1 MKKKLTLQRLI
12 AAIVSMIIEQA
23 GLYAVWRWLLPYWGV
38 NIDAWVVILAM
49 ALWLIIGAGLFMVGT
64 RALGKKEVK
73 GLSSMVGMAGT
84 AQGPLNPSGTVK
96 IHQELWNA
104 RVTDGAIESGADVIV
119 TGEDGL
125 NLVVSKKN

>member
-12 AAIVSMIIEQA
+12 AAIVSMIVEQA

-49 ALWLIIGAGLFMVGT
+49 GLWLVIGAGLFMVGT

-104 RVTDGAIESGADVIV
+104 RVTDGAIESGEDVIV

-125 NLVVSKKN
+125 NLVVRKK